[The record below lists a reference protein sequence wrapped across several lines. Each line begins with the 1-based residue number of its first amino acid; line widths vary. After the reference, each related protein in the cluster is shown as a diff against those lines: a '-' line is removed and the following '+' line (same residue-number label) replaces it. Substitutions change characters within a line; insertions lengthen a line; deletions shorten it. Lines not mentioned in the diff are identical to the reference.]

1 MLKIKLDRLGKST
14 HTCLMNKEQT
24 LPTVVRSSSTPYE
37 RLLTAVHNETRSVM
51 FEVGMS
57 YDDTLDLVL
66 NGIKDNLT
74 TFNNNINK

>member
-1 MLKIKLDRLGKST
+1 
-14 HTCLMNKEQT
+14 
-24 LPTVVRSSSTPYE
+24 
-37 RLLTAVHNETRSVM
+37 M